1 MSVPLSKVINEVLQ
15 DALTN
20 ALKVLDA
27 AENEAFEVVDRV
39 EREVLQ
45 ELAQMEETGKASRQ
59 AAVQRILSTAE
70 IQSKNMAI
78 AAVEEEVNKIFDSVL
93 EKIAKESGTPEFKKM
108 LSNLLDETV
117 QVMGRDIVV
126 ETNEAALPLL
136 REVVAEKKYGVKVVV
151 SDKPAQIVAGLR
163 ATSLDGSMR
172 YDNSVEAR
180 LERLK
185 PVLRTEI
192 AKMLMQKE

>member
-1 MSVPLSKVINEVLQ
+1 LSVPLSKVINEVLQ

-78 AAVEEEVNKIFDSVL
+78 AAVEEEVNKIFESVL
-93 EKIAKESGTPEFKKM
+93 EKIAKESGTPEFKKV
-108 LSNLLDETV
+108 LTKLLDETV

-136 REVVAEKKYGVKVVV
+136 REVVAEKKYGIKVVV
-151 SDKPAQIVAGLR
+151 SDKPAKIVAGLR

>member
-1 MSVPLSKVINEVLQ
+1 MPLSKVINEVLQ

>member
-78 AAVEEEVNKIFDSVL
+78 A
-93 EKIAKESGTPEFKKM
+93 
-108 LSNLLDETV
+108 
-117 QVMGRDIVV
+117 
-126 ETNEAALPLL
+126 
-136 REVVAEKKYGVKVVV
+136 
-151 SDKPAQIVAGLR
+151 
-163 ATSLDGSMR
+163 
-172 YDNSVEAR
+172 
-180 LERLK
+180 
-185 PVLRTEI
+185 
-192 AKMLMQKE
+192 

>member
-15 DALTN
+15 DALMN
-20 ALKVLDA
+20 GLKVLDQ
-27 AENEAFEVVDRV
+27 AEAEALEVVNRV
-39 EREVLQ
+39 EREVMQ
-45 ELAQMEETGKASRQ
+45 ELAQIEEAGKASRQ
-59 AAVQRILSTAE
+59 ASVQRILSTAE

-78 AAVEEEVNKIFDSVL
+78 AAVEEEVNKIFESVL
-93 EKIAKESGTPEFKKM
+93 EKIAKESGTPEFKKV
-108 LSNLLDETV
+108 LTRLLDETV

-126 ETNEAALPLL
+126 ETNEVALPLL

-151 SDKPAQIVAGLR
+151 SGKPAPIKAGLR
-163 ATSLDGSMR
+163 ATSVDGSMR